1 MHLEKF
7 VNSKTGKVLMS
18 VLLGFGLATF
28 FRAVC
33 EGNNCKIIRAPPIEE
48 LDDQIYKFNNKCYKM
63 IKNPLKCTN
72 NKNTIQIS

>member
-33 EGNNCKIIRAPPIEE
+33 EGNNCKIVRAPPMEE
-48 LDDQIYKFNNKCYKM
+48 VDNQIYKFDSKCYQM
-63 IKNPLKCTN
+63 IKEPVKC
-72 NKNTIQIS
+72 NKNAIQIA